1 MRSPRF
7 FSLVWLQFPAS
18 RFQRFFSL
26 VWLQFPAL
34 RFPRLSPL
42 IWLLLP
48 TVLLLTSCQT
58 TYVSNPANIPLLSQ
72 DGEFQGGL
80 GVGPNGFNLQTV
92 WAPVEH
98 LALMGNASTYTISDS
113 ILEPDFRRTYGEIGA
128 GYWTRLN
135 KYLRFETF
143 AGTGWG
149 ITGEFPQRD
158 LYRRY
163 FFQPNIG
170 ASTRYYDLGFSPRLS
185 IVRFVEQRGVATPIE
200 TDRSGVFLEPI
211 IQGRVG
217 YEEFK
222 FQLQIGP
229 TLSLDDAQFDFR
241 RWNVSIGVSLTLG
254 KDFERYL
261 LTPQ

>member
-1 MRSPRF
+1 MRI
-7 FSLVWLQFPAS
+7 
-18 RFQRFFSL
+18 
-26 VWLQFPAL
+26 
-34 RFPRLSPL
+34 PRLPSL

-48 TVLLLTSCQT
+48 VALLWSSCQT

-80 GVGPNGFNLQTV
+80 SVGTNGFNLQTV

-98 LALMGNASTYTISDS
+98 VALMGNASTYTVSDS
-113 ILEPDFRRTYGEIGA
+113 LLEPDFRRSYGEVAA

-135 KYLRFETF
+135 KYLRLETF
-143 AGTGWG
+143 VGTGWG

-163 FFQPNIG
+163 FFQPNFG
-170 ASTRYYDLGFSPRLS
+170 ASTRYYDFGFTPRVS

-200 TDRSGVFLEPI
+200 VDRSGVFLEPI
-211 IQGRVG
+211 LQGRVG
-217 YEEFK
+217 YEQFK
-222 FQLQIGP
+222 FQFQFGP
-229 TLSLDDAQFDFR
+229 TLGLGTPEFDFR
-241 RWNVSIGVSLTLG
+241 RWNVSFGVSLTLG